1 MELGSLYLI
10 FTSFSRS
17 AVTMSVPLLMTS
29 LGEIFAE
36 RSGVINIGLEG
47 MMLSGA
53 FFGMVGSYYTGN
65 PWVGLII
72 GSLGGVT
79 LALIFSLLSISLGA
93 DQVVVGT
100 AVNIFALGITGVLY
114 RAMFGVTGAALMV
127 EMFQTENIPFIKDI
141 PFFGPVFFQ
150 HNLLVYMAFVSVP
163 IAAFILFRTKVGLHI
178 RAVGEHPQ
186 AADTSGIDVVKM
198 RYICVL
204 ISGFAAGCAGS
215 YLSLAHS
222 NTFIEGMSAGRG
234 FLALAI
240 VIFGKWHPWG
250 ALGAA
255 LFFGAANALQFQ
267 FQALGLDVPYQF
279 FLMLPYILTLLVLA
293 GFVGRSTAP
302 AALAKPYRRE

>member
-1 MELGSLYLI
+1 
-10 FTSFSRS
+10 
-17 AVTMSVPLLMTS
+17 MSVPLLMTS
-29 LGEIFAE
+29 VGEIFAE

-53 FFGMVGSYYTGN
+53 FFGMVGSYCTGN
-65 PWVGLII
+65 PWVGLIV
-72 GSLGGVT
+72 GSLGGVA

-127 EMFQTENIPFIKDI
+127 ETFQTEKIPFIKDI

-163 IAAFILFRTKVGLHI
+163 IAAFILFRTRVGLHI

-198 RYICVL
+198 RYICIL

-215 YLSLAHS
+215 YLSLAYS

-234 FLALAI
+234 FIALAI

-302 AALAKPYRRE
+302 AALARPYRRE